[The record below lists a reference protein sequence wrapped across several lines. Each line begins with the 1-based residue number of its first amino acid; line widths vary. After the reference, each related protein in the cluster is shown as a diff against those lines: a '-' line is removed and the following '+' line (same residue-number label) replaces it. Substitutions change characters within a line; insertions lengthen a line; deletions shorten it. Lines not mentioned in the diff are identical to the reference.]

1 MGGKLKTRKRIK
13 TLQKIA
19 EMDNSPIDYTTSAL
33 ASHLNVSK
41 ATISNYRKVLR
52 AEGLIGKQK
61 RVQIDGGDW
70 MISRDLFDRLP
81 AIAKFTSWCQR
92 DKLVPTEFTNRLY
105 DICRATA
112 TAPDKLI
119 TSLEEAEILYDKF
132 TQIWLKKYP
141 TKMLDR
147 YNRAIRKFLVFNQI
161 TLPPNSKVMPS
172 GTESQGEY
180 SRVRLSDVEIAD
192 GLKWFQ
198 KNYGDDW
205 STLFGVHHEIFA
217 RPAIMMEWTPQV
229 EIAYAD
235 VDGKSYQYGT
245 TEVFEKKT
253 EKHYDKLILNPHVL
267 KLIKELPKNKP
278 IIDLDK
284 AKISTTY
291 AEMLREYYTDIGKLE
306 PNAKYKKGVDG
317 WMFFNRPIYAIR
329 HSAALMWMRRT
340 AFNLELVSKMGWDDT
355 KTLSKFYARTTVKNI
370 MQAGTCYYCRPPL
383 EKSDERLF
391 CSAVH
396 ALAYLNGGRI
406 ESV

>member
-1 MGGKLKTRKRIK
+1 MGGKLKTRKRVK
-13 TLQKIA
+13 TLQKIQ
-19 EMDNSPIDYTTSAL
+19 ELDNSPIDYTTSAL
-33 ASHLNVSK
+33 AKMLDVSRM
-41 ATISNYRKVLR
+41 TVSNYRRALR
-52 AEGLIGKQK
+52 KEGLIDKQK

-70 MISRDLFDRLP
+70 MISREIFDRLP
-81 AIAKFTSWCQR
+81 TIEKFTTWCRR

-119 TSLEEAEILYDKF
+119 VSLEGAEILYDRF
-132 TQIWLKKYP
+132 TQIWLKQYP

-180 SRVRLSDVEIAD
+180 SRVRLSDVEID
-192 GLKWFQ
+192 EGMNWFQ

-205 STLFGVHHEIFA
+205 STMFGTHHEIFA
-217 RPAIMMEWTPQV
+217 RPAIMVEWLPEV
-229 EIAYAD
+229 EVAYAD

-253 EKHYDKLILNPHVL
+253 EKHFDKLILNPTIL
-267 KLIKELPKNKP
+267 KRLSELPKHKP
-278 IIDLDK
+278 IIDMNK
-284 AKISTTY
+284 EAISTTY
-291 AEMLREYYTDIGKLE
+291 AEMLREFYTDIGKLE
-306 PNAKYKKGVDG
+306 PNTKYKKGVDG
-317 WMFFNRPIYAIR
+317 WMYSNRPIYAIR

-396 ALAYLNGGRI
+396 ALAYLNGGRK
-406 ESV
+406 V